1 MDYHYSKKPGLY
13 KSHNLVALIQNSANL
28 SNEKTFV
35 SCFPIDNKKADDF
48 SIVRLIFRSKICL
61 VTSMTTHHLFNS
73 LTNF

>member
-1 MDYHYSKKPGLY
+1 MDYHYSKEPGLY

-48 SIVRLIFRSKICL
+48 FIVRLIFRSKICL
-61 VTSMTTHHLFNS
+61 VTSMTTHDLFNS
-73 LTNF
+73 LTTF